1 LQSADE
7 IPDST
12 IPDITNLAFWYY
24 PCVIEKLHRLQSRIL
39 KIENIDIRNFFL
51 VCFSNC
57 ARKVSLADPK
67 FSVPVKLKESSYPK
81 NHKLHES
88 IIKILKGL
96 KDADVLSVFKNICI
110 KNIRRMESI
119 ANLDKIDVPI
129 YPDAKKLAIGRKKIK
144 TSSVSLIITSP
155 PYAGAQKYIR
165 ANSLSL
171 GWLGYC
177 DITPLAEIKRLSI
190 GREDFKKSEFTE
202 LQKTDVKKAD
212 TFLELIHPLSPL
224 RAHVAAC
231 YLIEMR
237 QALREAYRVLKHDG
251 YMILVVGNN
260 QVCGYEFHTDDF
272 LKEIA
277 EEENFKT
284 ILCLSDDIKSRGL
297 MTKRNKTAGMI
308 SSEIVLVLQK

>member
-1 LQSADE
+1 MHQDILSLKVTSAD
-7 IPDST
+7 
-12 IPDITNLAFWYY
+12 

-39 KIENIDIRNFFL
+39 KVENIDIRNFFL

-81 NHKLHES
+81 NHQLHERV
-88 IIKILKGL
+88 IKALNGL
-96 KDADVLSVFKNICI
+96 KDADVLSVFNNICM

-119 ANLDKIDVPI
+119 AGLDKIGVQI
-129 YPDAKKLAIGRKKIK
+129 YNDAKNLAIGRKKIK
-144 TSSVSLIITSP
+144 DSSVSLIITSP

-165 ANSLSL
+165 ANSLSI

-177 DITPLAEIKRLSI
+177 DATPLTEIKRLSI
-190 GREDFKKSEFTE
+190 GREDFKKNEFNE
-202 LQKTDVKKAD
+202 FQKTNVKKAD
-212 TFLELIHPLSPL
+212 IFLEFIHSLNPL

-231 YLIEMR
+231 YLLEMR
-237 QALREAYRVLKHDG
+237 QAIQESYRVLKHDG
-251 YMILVVGNN
+251 HMILVVGNN
-260 QVCGYEFHTDDF
+260 QVCGREFQTADF

-277 EEENFKT
+277 EKEKFKT